1 MILGAGT
8 CMGFGGQ
15 TTLATA
21 RPEMR
26 IWQAHSEPFSSPTFR
41 TLTLLSSTRIG
52 TFQSSIRRENS
63 SSIPGR
69 IFSRT
74 PAPSSPDHPQST
86 PSMEEMFFR
95 TFTGM
100 QIHRHRRDFLLPLLT
115 KTGSFVL
122 HSVQSR
128 NISLRF

>member
-1 MILGAGT
+1 
-8 CMGFGGQ
+8 
-15 TTLATA
+15 
-21 RPEMR
+21 
-26 IWQAHSEPFSSPTFR
+26 
-41 TLTLLSSTRIG
+41 
-52 TFQSSIRRENS
+52 
-63 SSIPGR
+63 
-69 IFSRT
+69 
-74 PAPSSPDHPQST
+74 
-86 PSMEEMFFR
+86 MEEMFFR